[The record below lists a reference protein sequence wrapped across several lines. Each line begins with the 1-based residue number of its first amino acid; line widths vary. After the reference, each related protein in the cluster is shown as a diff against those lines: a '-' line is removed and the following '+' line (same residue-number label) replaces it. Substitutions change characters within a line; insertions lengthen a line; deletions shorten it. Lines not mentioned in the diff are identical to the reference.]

1 MKYEAVIGL
10 EVHAQLKTES
20 KIFSSSSTRFG
31 SPPNSQVNP
40 ICLGMPGVLPVL
52 NTKAL
57 EFAVKAALAT
67 NCKVQLRSSFARKNY
82 FYPDLPKGYQISQ
95 HVEPFSTD
103 GFLRVDVKGQT
114 KKIRIKRIHME
125 EDAGKLI
132 HEDSDTYSF
141 VDLNRSGMPLVEIV
155 TEPDIQN
162 SDEAVSYVKQLR
174 SILKY
179 VDVCDGNMERGNLR
193 CDANISIKEKGS
205 DKLGTKV
212 EIKNLNSFR
221 FIQKAIDHETQRQTE
236 LVKNGQR
243 VIQETRLF
251 DSNKV
256 RTFSMRTK
264 EDAHDYR
271 YFPDPDLPPL
281 VLEKEWVEE
290 LRNSLPE
297 LPDRKLKRFLSS
309 YQLSDDNAKLLVSNK
324 DIANYFEKCLES
336 FDDPKEL
343 CNWIIT
349 EMLREVDI
357 DDDIEQFPV
366 TAQMLAELLNLTR
379 DRIINRKIA
388 KEIFPIMIAEKKS
401 ARDIIKQRGIEQ
413 ISDASEIEA
422 IVYKILKDN
431 PEEVSRY
438 RSGENKLIG
447 FFVGQVMK
455 LTGGKANPK
464 LVNEAIKKLIN
475 SV

>member
-67 NCKVQLRSSFARKNY
+67 NCKIQLRSSFARKNY

-162 SDEAVSYVKQLR
+162 SDEAVSYLKQLR

-179 VDVCDGNMERGNLR
+179 IGVCDGNMERGNLR

-271 YFPDPDLPPL
+271 YLPDPDLPPL

-309 YQLSDDNAKLLVSNK
+309 YELSDDNAKLLVSNK

-379 DRIINRKIA
+379 DGTINRKIA
-388 KEIFPIMIAEKKS
+388 KEIFLVMIAEKKS

>member
-67 NCKVQLRSSFARKNY
+67 NCKIQLRSSFARKNY

-366 TAQMLAELLNLTR
+366 TAQMLAELLTLTR